1 MPSQSTAVVTAKS
14 DDTVDD
20 MRRRE
25 QLLDE
30 ALTNTFPA
38 SDPFEISMPMT
49 EEEKEL
55 GRPARQPIRGLA

>member
-1 MPSQSTAVVTAKS
+1 MPSQPRAVVTAKS
-14 DDTVDD
+14 DGTVDD
-20 MRRRE
+20 TRRRE
-25 QLLDE
+25 QLLDD

-49 EEEKEL
+49 EEKEL